1 MLKTT
6 ISAKIKWYFISLLIF
21 AHGICA
27 QDLSFLDQTEFL
39 EYRIHLGFINAAKA
53 TVKSSPNVTIL
64 QSTPTRKIE
73 IEGKT
78 IGILDVFSPVVDY
91 WSANLAIETRL
102 PLKTEMR
109 KKEGRYK
116 KNETVIFDQN
126 QGLAKISSPQNTP
139 VNKTLSISK
148 GMMDI
153 IGGYFFLRD
162 KNLTQMKVGQSL
174 SAKIL
179 FDGTIYD
186 VLFIVK
192 GFENVEG
199 KWGTKKC
206 IRTSLVLPKNNL
218 FKDEDA
224 IRLWIS
230 QDQYQIPFKMEV
242 NLKIG
247 FLSIDL
253 ENYRIQSKPVY

>member
-1 MLKTT
+1 MSKT
-6 ISAKIKWYFISLLIF
+6 IIPAKFYLFFISLLIITKS
-21 AHGICA
+21 ACG
-27 QDLSFLDQTEFL
+27 QDLSFLDQTEIL
-39 EYRIHLGFINAAKA
+39 DYRIHLGFINAASA
-53 TVKSSPNVTIL
+53 TVKSSPNVIFI
-64 QSTPTRKIE
+64 QATPTRKIE

-78 IGILDVFSPVVDY
+78 IGILNVFSPVVDY

-109 KKEGRYK
+109 KIEGRYK
-116 KNETVIFDQN
+116 KNETVTFDQSL
-126 QGLAKISSPQNTP
+126 GLAKIYSPQNTP
-139 VNKTLSISK
+139 VNKTLPISK

-153 IGGYFFLRD
+153 ISGYFFLRD

-186 VLFIVK
+186 ILFIVK
-192 GFENVEG
+192 GFENVDG
-199 KWGTKKC
+199 KFGSKKC
-206 IRTSLVLPKNNL
+206 IRTSLVLPKNNM

-230 QDQYQIPFKMEV
+230 QDKYQIPFKMEV

-253 ENYRIQSKPVY
+253 EKYLVQGKSVY

>member
-1 MLKTT
+1 VLNTF
-6 ISAKIKWYFISLLIF
+6 ISAKINLYFISLLII
-21 AHGICA
+21 AQGSYA
-27 QDLSFLDQTEFL
+27 QDLSFLNQTESL
-39 EYRIHLGFINAAKA
+39 DYRIHLGFINAAKA

-78 IGILDVFSPVVDY
+78 VGILDMFSPIIDY
-91 WSANLAIETRL
+91 WSANLDIETRL
-102 PLKTEMR
+102 PLKTEMN
-109 KKEGRYK
+109 KMEGRYK
-116 KNETVIFDQN
+116 KNEIVIFDQS
-126 QGLAKISSPQNTP
+126 QGLAKIYSPQNTP
-139 VNKTLSISK
+139 VNKTIPIAK

-162 KNLTQMKVGQSL
+162 KNLTQMRVGQSL
-174 SAKIL
+174 HAKIL
-179 FDGTIYD
+179 FDGTIYEI
-186 VLFIVK
+186 LFVVK
-192 GFENVEG
+192 GLENVDG
-199 KWGTKKC
+199 KFGVKKC
-206 IRTSLVLPKNNL
+206 IRTSLVLPKNNM

-230 QDQYQIPFKMEV
+230 QDKYQVPFKMEV

-253 ENYRIQSKPVY
+253 ENYMIQDKSVY

>member
-1 MLKTT
+1 VLKSIFST
-6 ISAKIKWYFISLLIF
+6 KINLFFISLLITIKGTF
-21 AHGICA
+21 A
-27 QDLSFLDQTEFL
+27 QDLSSGDQTELL
-39 EYRIHLGFINAAKA
+39 EYRIHLGFINAAIA
-53 TVKSSPNVTIL
+53 TVKNSPNVIFI

-78 IGILDVFSPVVDY
+78 IGVLNVFTPVVDY

-102 PLKTEMR
+102 PIKTEMR
-109 KKEGRYK
+109 KMEGRYK
-116 KNETVIFDQN
+116 KNEIVDFDQSL
-126 QGLAKISSPQNTP
+126 GLAKIYSPQNTP
-139 VNKTLSISK
+139 VNKTLPISK
-148 GMMDI
+148 GILDI

-186 VLFIVK
+186 ILFIVK

-199 KWGTKKC
+199 KFGTKKC
-206 IRTSLVLPKNNL
+206 IRTSLVLPKNNM

-230 QDQYQIPFKMEV
+230 QDKYQIPFKMEV

-253 ENYRIQSKPVY
+253 EKYMVQGKSAY